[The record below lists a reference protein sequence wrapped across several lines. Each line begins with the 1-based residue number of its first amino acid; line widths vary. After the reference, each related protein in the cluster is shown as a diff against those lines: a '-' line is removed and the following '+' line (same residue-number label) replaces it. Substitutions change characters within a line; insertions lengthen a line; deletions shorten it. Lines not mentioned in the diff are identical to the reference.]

1 MVGILVV
8 GLIAGWLTGRLMHG
22 RGYGLLVDTVLG
34 VVGAVIGNAIFHRL
48 GVVVYGPFGL
58 LAAAVVGA
66 VVLVAVV
73 GVIRGGLS
81 SAA

>member
-1 MVGILVV
+1 MVRILVV

-34 VVGAVIGNAIFHRL
+34 VVGAVIGNTIFNRL